1 MKKNYKMK
9 RTISIK
15 QFIAEF
21 GENFS
26 KHMKKRLLELE
37 VRTVL
42 VRREHSYIL
51 DLKHVEHTKYCCNLD
66 DCSVKQEKEYAYGQ
80 FIVIDGILYFSERCM
95 ENNEVMQAPIV
106 NTIYSHLDSENIIL
120 DEENSGKVIDDSN
133 IDFVID
139 NILTVCPEVSEA
151 YMNIV
156 QEMISRSET
165 KSKNTVYSKV
175 YK

>member
-51 DLKHVEHTKYCCNLD
+51 DLKHVEHTKYCCSLD
-66 DCSVKQEKEYAYGQ
+66 DSSVKQEKEYAYGQ

-95 ENNEVMQAPIV
+95 ENDEVMQAPIV
-106 NTIYSHLDSENIIL
+106 SNIYSHLDSKDMLL
-120 DEENSGKVIDDSN
+120 DEDNNGKVIDDSN
-133 IDFVID
+133 IDYIID
-139 NILTVCPEVSEA
+139 AVLTVCPEVSES

-156 QEMISRSET
+156 KEMTSRSET
-165 KSKNTVYSKV
+165 KLQNTVYTKT